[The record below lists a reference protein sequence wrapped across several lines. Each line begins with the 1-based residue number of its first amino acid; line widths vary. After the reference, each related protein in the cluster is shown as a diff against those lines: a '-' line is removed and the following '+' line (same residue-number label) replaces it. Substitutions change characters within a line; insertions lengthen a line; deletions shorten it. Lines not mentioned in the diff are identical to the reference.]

1 MNSVGHKGKFGHEF
15 LEFEL
20 TENGELRYAN
30 DSRYRRE
37 SIIRKQLCVS
47 PSVVAEFRRIINA
60 SGILESVPL
69 SPQSHL
75 ISSLSLFFFVAT
87 PHRADDAKWPMP
99 DENGKQELEIVSDDT
114 HISFVTSKIGR
125 MLDIQQS
132 SDPDGLLKL
141 HILSQNLRSFVL
153 SLISLHFK
161 VCFPL
166 CTLSLVWGL
175 FCLTYFVLSVATD
188 QACWFRVSVGHC
200 SSSSFLNSNSTRLF
214 VLFFTV
220 SAALWLSL

>member
-1 MNSVGHKGKFGHEF
+1 
-15 LEFEL
+15 
-20 TENGELRYAN
+20 
-30 DSRYRRE
+30 
-37 SIIRKQLCVS
+37 
-47 PSVVAEFRRIINA
+47 
-60 SGILESVPL
+60 
-69 SPQSHL
+69 
-75 ISSLSLFFFVAT
+75 
-87 PHRADDAKWPMP
+87 MP

-166 CTLSLVWGL
+166 CTLFLVWFG
-175 FCLTYFVLSVATD
+175 FFVSPVSSCLLPQIKPAGSV
-188 QACWFRVSVGHC
+188 
-200 SSSSFLNSNSTRLF
+200 
-214 VLFFTV
+214 
-220 SAALWLSL
+220 